1 MKTVG
6 DGTKGQYRR
15 RAIAR
20 KRFDIAT
27 WNSVRLLRPAMLYA
41 VAVHIDSSMMA

>member
-6 DGTKGQYRR
+6 DGTKGQYPR

-20 KRFDIAT
+20 KKFDIAT
-27 WNSVRLLRPAMLYA
+27 WNSVRLLVLRVGDELLCCMLWR
-41 VAVHIDSSMMA
+41 ST